1 MKKEHA
7 PARIAPSLPTV
18 RQAVT
23 RQCRIM
29 EMATTTES
37 PASVILDRLLDPIS
51 GCLTPAVARRL
62 VELRADPIAQA
73 RVEEL
78 ARKSTAGTLSPRERA
93 EYETYVSAGT
103 FIAILQSKGRTL
115 LAAERRR

>member
-1 MKKEHA
+1 
-7 PARIAPSLPTV
+7 
-18 RQAVT
+18 
-23 RQCRIM
+23 
-29 EMATTTES
+29 MATTSES
-37 PASVILDRLLDPIS
+37 PEATVLDRLLDPVG

-62 VELRADPIAQA
+62 VELRADPVAQA

-103 FIAILQSKGRTL
+103 FIAILQSKARAL

>member
-1 MKKEHA
+1 
-7 PARIAPSLPTV
+7 
-18 RQAVT
+18 
-23 RQCRIM
+23 
-29 EMATTTES
+29 MATTSTTSES
-37 PASVILDRLLDPIS
+37 PEATVLDRLLDPVS
-51 GCLTPAVARRL
+51 GCLTPVVARRL
-62 VELRADPIAQA
+62 VELRADPVAQA

-103 FIAILQSKGRTL
+103 FIAILQSKARAL